1 VSALAAIYNG
11 IISDKIDDVPISC
24 ATGNC
29 TWPTIPTAGICGACM
44 DMTEQVVSNCG
55 GGSMAQERGCFF
67 SIPGGTNLTKPVSL
81 PLANDTTPIFIAG
94 PGSDYIFN
102 QTDIVG
108 EGVILQK
115 MSFDFIGQ
123 SYTYFMNENRGS
135 WVAGNRTLF
144 NRANVIAY
152 ECGLWNCI
160 QSRSVN
166 ASNGIIQD
174 TMIDFRN
181 GEGRTDPL
189 TNNFKFQDDP
199 SFNIDNITSYD
210 MTGKENAAISG
221 MKATLE
227 SALSGSITING
238 LATIDFTPTLIRAPS
253 FGTRYGAIDG
263 LAGSAVDCLHA
274 AWVYA
279 DDIDEWWARL
289 AKSLTNNVRMN
300 GKLRQEEHD
309 RYTGVAWTE
318 VVHIEVRWLW
328 LIFPASLV
336 LLSAIFL
343 VATMIASWQSGLKPW
358 KSFVLPVLYTRL
370 EEGLQEEWKQEFMGD
385 GNSLAEVKD
394 RWTSLDST
402 EDAWT
407 FRHVTKES
415 VKAKAVHYAG
425 DVSLDARLGPVE

>member
-1 VSALAAIYNG
+1 
-11 IISDKIDDVPISC
+11 
-24 ATGNC
+24 
-29 TWPTIPTAGICGACM
+29 M

-55 GGSMAQERGCFF
+55 GGSMSQEGGCYF
-67 SIPGGTNLTKPVSL
+67 SIPGGTNLTKPISL
-81 PLANDTTPIFIAG
+81 SLANDTTPIFIAG
-94 PGSDYIFN
+94 PGSDFIFN
-102 QTDIVG
+102 QTDVVG

-123 SYTYFMNENRGS
+123 SYTHFMNENRGS
-135 WVAGNRTLF
+135 WVPGNRTLF

-160 QSRSVN
+160 QSRSIN
-166 ASNGIIQD
+166 ASNGIVQD

-181 GEGRTDPL
+181 GRNGSDPQSKP
-189 TNNFKFQDDP
+189 FGFEDDP

-210 MTGKENAAISG
+210 MTGKENAALFG
-221 MKATLE
+221 MQATLE

-238 LATIDFTPTLIRAPS
+238 LATIDFTPTLMREPS
-253 FGTRYGAIDG
+253 FGTRYGVIDG
-263 LAGSAVDCLHA
+263 LAGSSIDCLHA
-274 AWVYA
+274 AWMYA
-279 DDIDEWWARL
+279 DDIDKWWARL

-300 GKLRQEEHD
+300 GQLRQEEHD
-309 RYTGVAWTE
+309 RYNGIAWTE

-358 KSFVLPVLYTRL
+358 KSFILPVLYTRL
-370 EEGLQEEWKQEFMGD
+370 VEGLQEEWKQEYMGA
-385 GNSLAEVKD
+385 GSSLAEVKD

-402 EDAWT
+402 DDAWT
-407 FRHVTKES
+407 FRHVTKDS
-415 VKAKAVHYAG
+415 FKAKENHYAG
-425 DVSLDARLGPVE
+425 DVSLDARLGTAE